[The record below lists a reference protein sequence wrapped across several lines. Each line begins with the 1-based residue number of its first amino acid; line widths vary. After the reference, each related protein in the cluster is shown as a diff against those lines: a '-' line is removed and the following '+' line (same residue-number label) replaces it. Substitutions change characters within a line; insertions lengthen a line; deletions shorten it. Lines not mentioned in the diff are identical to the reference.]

1 MKYKIKGLSG
11 SRPTVS
17 FRCEQCHGGLVA
29 SLDEAGQST
38 ECPSCGSTIGV
49 PGEREL
55 AEWKR
60 HCADQK
66 RADIQKQAERAS
78 RRERSRVQ
86 AQEAAPA
93 AVAAAETAGQIK
105 PSPAAVRG
113 RDRTGSSWH
122 VKMNEQ
128 LASVVSVLNAVAFY
142 VVIVLCTIAGA
153 IGGMSSGIEQVG
165 AGPGAGPAPAVGA
178 LIGAIVGCI
187 LGVLIAFM
195 YCGLIAVIIN
205 ISNKLTI
212 IAAKSDG
219 SP

>member
-11 SRPTVS
+11 SNPTVS
-17 FRCEQCHGGLVA
+17 FRCEQCQGGLVA

-55 AEWKR
+55 AEWHR

-86 AQEAAPA
+86 PQEAAPA
-93 AVAAAETAGQIK
+93 AVAAAEKPGQIK
-105 PSPAAVRG
+105 PPPAAVRG
-113 RDRTGSSWH
+113 RDRTVSWH
-122 VKMNEQ
+122 VKLNEK

-142 VVIVLCTIAGA
+142 VVVAVVTLA
-153 IGGMSSGIEQVG
+153 GGMGGSNAVDAGGFEDG
-165 AGPGAGPAPAVGA
+165 ARVFMVVLG
-178 LIGAIVGCI
+178 LIVGCI
-187 LGVLIAFM
+187 VGVLIAFM